1 MIDTLLLDGDQNADL
16 SHRKIQFQWMKVYIF
31 EHILKT
37 IKKKNISDV
46 KITTH
51 IKCFEACVPNFSDTI
66 LLHVGRCCFV
76 MIIDPNH
83 CVII

>member
-1 MIDTLLLDGDQNADL
+1 
-16 SHRKIQFQWMKVYIF
+16 MKVYIF

-37 IKKKNISDV
+37 IKKNISDV
-46 KITTH
+46 N